1 MKSKKI
7 SKLFYL
13 SFILIFWIL
22 IFTLTCKNPSGPG
35 IDFNLRNWYIMSGM
49 AAGPGFTN
57 NITYGDSNCI
67 WPTNFGGQ
75 YRVFTNQGN
84 THYRIPALLTL
95 PNGDILAFADK
106 RTGGAGDL
114 PNQIEVMVK
123 KSTNNGTNWDGEKR
137 ITPVSTSK
145 KDGHGDTAVVLD
157 KKTGHILALVAAGQ
171 GFVQSTPHD
180 PIRIKVI
187 RSKDNGE
194 NWSEPIDITSQV
206 YGDGCKDPTRRYWY
220 AAFVSSGN
228 GLQLRNGRIMFIIN
242 VRESSS
248 TSATS
253 FRNYAL
259 YSDDGGYKWRV
270 SRGSPKNPRGGNEA
284 KVVELND
291 GSLLMHIRWTPNRLQ
306 SRSYD
311 YGETWTDATVITS
324 LPASSSNGDLIVYTS
339 TKNGYD
345 KDRLITLVDR
355 RPWGNNQAA
364 CNSCKS
370 GGSCTPGYPGC
381 PTFYVSYDEG
391 KTWTN
396 SRRLYTGPAGYSS
409 LAILKDGSIGIL
421 AELTKPWDGP
431 IWFLRASIE
440 WCNSNDNP
448 CSPTNANAK
457 K

>member
-1 MKSKKI
+1 MKQKKLI
-7 SKLFYL
+7 IAIIFLS
-13 SFILIFWIL
+13 SFIWAWQ
-22 IFTLTCKNPSGPG
+22 CKNPNGPG
-35 IDFNLRNWYIMSGM
+35 IDWLARNWYMSETQAPGYR
-49 AAGPGFTN
+49 GP
-57 NITYGDSNCI
+57 ITYGDRKAIDPKTQMGNDKRLY
-67 WPTNFGGQ
+67 TNYGKI
-75 YRVFTNQGN
+75 N
-84 THYRIPALLTL
+84 YRIPALLTL

-145 KDGHGDTAVVLD
+145 KDGHGDTAAVLD
-157 KKTGHILALVAAGQ
+157 RKTGDIIAVVAFGQ
-171 GFVQSTPHD
+171 GFLNSTPQD
-180 PIRIKVI
+180 PIRIRTI
-187 RSKDNGE
+187 RSRDNGE
-194 NWSEPIDITSQV
+194 TWEAPIDITSQI
-206 YGDGCKDPTRRYWY
+206 YGAGCKDPTRKTWH

-259 YSDDGGYKWRV
+259 YSDDGGYKWKV
-270 SRGSPKNPRGGNEA
+270 SRGSPKNTKGGNEA

-311 YGETWTDATVITS
+311 YGETWTDATVITD
-324 LPASSSNGDLIVYTS
+324 LPASASNGDLIVYTS

-355 RPWGNNQAA
+355 RPWGNNQAE
-364 CNSCKS
+364 CNSCKN
-370 GGSCTPGYPGC
+370 GGSCTSGPPGC

-396 SRRLYTGPAGYSS
+396 SRRLYTGHAGYSS

-421 AELTKPWDGP
+421 AELTDPWNGP

-448 CSPTNANAK
+448 CSPTNAK

>member
-57 NITYGDSNCI
+57 NITYGSNTVI
-67 WPTNFGGQ
+67 YPSN
-75 YRVFTNQGN
+75 YMSKASNMVFSNMKGWN
-84 THYRIPALLTL
+84 YRIPALLTL

-106 RTGGAGDL
+106 RYGGAGDL
-114 PNQIEVMVK
+114 PNQIEVYVR
-123 KSTNNGTNWDGEKR
+123 KSTNNGTNFNAEKR
-137 ITPVSTSK
+137 ITPQSTSK

-157 KKTGHILALVAAGQ
+157 KKTGHILALVAAGN
-171 GFVQSTPHD
+171 GFLASTPQD

-194 NWSEPIDITSQV
+194 SWSEPIDITSQV

-228 GLQLRNGRIMFIIN
+228 GLQMRNGRIMFIIN
-242 VRESSS
+242 VREGSS
-248 TSATS
+248 TSAIS

-259 YSDDGGYKWRV
+259 YSDDGGYKWKV

-311 YGETWTDATVITS
+311 YGETWTDATVIES

-345 KDRLITLVDR
+345 KDRLITLVDSR
-355 RPWGNNQAA
+355 AWDGKQ
-364 CNSCKS
+364 S
-370 GGSCTPGYPGC
+370 GYPGV
-381 PTFYVSYDEG
+381 PVFYVSYDEG
-391 KTWTN
+391 MTWTN
-396 SRRLYTGPAGYSS
+396 KRTLYSSAAGYSS

-421 AELTKPWDGP
+421 AELGNSWNGP
-431 IWFLRASIE
+431 IYFLKTSIE

-448 CSPTNANAK
+448 CSPTNTK

>member
-35 IDFNLRNWYIMSGM
+35 IDFNLRNWYIMQGM

-57 NITYGDSNCI
+57 NITYGNSNIIC
-67 WPTNFGGQ
+67 PSSLANSNQ
-75 YRVFTNQGN
+75 LFTDDGK
-84 THYRIPALLTL
+84 TYYRIPELLAL
-95 PNGDILAFADK
+95 PNGDLLAFADK
-106 RTGGAGDL
+106 RAVGAGDL
-114 PNQIEVMVK
+114 PNQIEVYVR
-123 KSTNNGTNWDGEKR
+123 KSTDNGTNWGPEKR

-145 KDGHGDTAVVLD
+145 KDGHGDTAAVLD
-157 KKTGHILALVAAGQ
+157 RKTGDIIAVVAFGQ
-171 GFVQSTPHD
+171 GFLNSTPQD

-187 RSKDNGE
+187 RSKDGGNT
-194 NWSEPIDITSQV
+194 WSAPVDITSQV

-220 AAFVSSGN
+220 GAFVSSGN
-228 GLQLRNGRIMFIIN
+228 GLQMRNGRIMFIIN

-248 TSATS
+248 RDAKS

-311 YGETWTDATVITS
+311 YGETWTEATVINDI
-324 LPASSSNGDLIVYTS
+324 PASHSNGDLIVYTS
-339 TKNGYD
+339 SKNGYD

-421 AELTKPWDGP
+421 AELGNSWNGP
-431 IWFLRASIE
+431 IYFLKTSIE
-440 WCNSNDNP
+440 WCNPNDNP
-448 CSPTNANAK
+448 RSPTNAK

>member
-35 IDFNLRNWYIMSGM
+35 IDFNLRNWYMTAI
-49 AAGPGFTN
+49 AEGPGYTG
-57 NITYGDSNCI
+57 NITYGDNTEI
-67 WPTNFGGQ
+67 KPTN
-75 YRVFTNQGN
+75 YMSRAKNMLFTNQGN
-84 THYRIPALLTL
+84 IHYRIPALLTL
-95 PNGDILAFADK
+95 QNGDILAFADK

-114 PNQIEVMVK
+114 PNQIEVYVR
-123 KSTNNGTNWDGEKR
+123 KSTNNGTNFNAEKR
-137 ITPVSTSK
+137 ITPQSTSK

-194 NWSEPIDITSQV
+194 SWSEPIDITSQV

-228 GLQLRNGRIMFIIN
+228 GLQMRNGRIMFIIN

-259 YSDDGGYKWRV
+259 YSDDGGYKWKV
-270 SRGSPKNPRGGNEA
+270 SRGSPKNPKGGNEA
-284 KVVELND
+284 KVVELNQD
-291 GSLLMHIRWTPNRLQ
+291 GHLLMNIRPNGPIWKRYL

-311 YGETWTDATVITS
+311 YGETWTEAKVQND
-324 LPASSSNGDLIVYTS
+324 LPSSGSNGDTIYYTS
-339 TKNGYD
+339 ILNGYD
-345 KDRLITLVDR
+345 KNRLITLVDA
-355 RPWGNNQAA
+355 RPY
-364 CNSCKS
+364 SS
-370 GGSCTPGYPGC
+370 GANEGPGL
-381 PTFYVSYDEG
+381 PTFYISYDEG
-391 KTWTN
+391 YTWSN
-396 SRRLYTGPAGYSS
+396 SKCMYSYNAGYSS

-421 AELTKPWDGP
+421 AELGNSWNGP
-431 IWFLRASIE
+431 IYFLKTSIE

-448 CSPTNANAK
+448 CSPNVSSK

>member
-1 MKSKKI
+1 MKQKKLI
-7 SKLFYL
+7 IAIIFLS
-13 SFILIFWIL
+13 SFIWAWQ
-22 IFTLTCKNPSGPG
+22 CKNPNGPG
-35 IDFNLRNWYIMSGM
+35 IDWLARNWYMSETQ
-49 AAGPGFTN
+49 APGYRGL
-57 NITYGDSNCI
+57 ITYGDNNAI
-67 WPTNFGGQ
+67 NPQTQMGADKRLYTNGGGI
-75 YRVFTNQGN
+75 N
-84 THYRIPALLTL
+84 YRIPALLTL
-95 PNGDILAFADK
+95 ENGNILAFADK
-106 RTGGAGDL
+106 RYNGAGDL
-114 PNQIEVMVK
+114 PNQIEVYVR
-123 KSTNNGTNWDGEKR
+123 KSTNNGTNFNAEKR
-137 ITPVSTSK
+137 ITPQSTSK

-311 YGETWTDATVITS
+311 YGETWTDATVIGS

-339 TKNGYD
+339 TKNRYD
-345 KDRLITLVDR
+345 KDRLITLVDSR
-355 RPWGNNQAA
+355 AWNGKP
-364 CNSCKS
+364 S
-370 GGSCTPGYPGC
+370 GYPGV
-381 PTFYVSYDEG
+381 PVFYVSYDEG
-391 KTWTN
+391 MTWTN
-396 SRRLYTGPAGYSS
+396 KRTLYSHAAGYSS

-421 AELTKPWDGP
+421 AELTQPWNGP
-431 IWFLRASIE
+431 IWFLRTSIE
-440 WCNSNDNP
+440 WCNPNDNP
-448 CSPTNANAK
+448 CSPTKAK

>member
-67 WPTNFGGQ
+67 WPTNFGRQ
-75 YRVFTNQGN
+75 YIVFTNQKSIN
-84 THYRIPALLTL
+84 IHYRIPALLTL

-106 RTGGAGDL
+106 RKGGAGDL
-114 PNQIEVMVK
+114 PNQIEVMVR
-123 KSTNNGTNWDGEKR
+123 KSTNNGTNFNAEKR
-137 ITPVSTSK
+137 ITPQSHSK

-194 NWSEPIDITSQV
+194 SWSEPIDITSQV
-206 YGDGCKDPTRRYWY
+206 YGDGCEDPTRRYWY

-228 GLQLRNGRIMFIIN
+228 GLQMRNGRIMFIIN

-248 TSATS
+248 TLATS

-259 YSDDGGYKWRV
+259 YSDDGGYKWKV

-284 KVVELND
+284 KVVELNQD
-291 GSLLMHIRWTPNRLQ
+291 GHLLMNIRPNGPIWKRYL

-311 YGETWTDATVITS
+311 YGETWTEAKVQSD
-324 LPASSSNGDLIVYTS
+324 LPSSGSNGDTIYYTS
-339 TKNGYD
+339 TLNGYD
-345 KDRLITLVDR
+345 KNRLITLVDA
-355 RPWGNNQAA
+355 RPY
-364 CNSCKS
+364 SS
-370 GGSCTPGYPGC
+370 GANGGPGL
-381 PTFYVSYDEG
+381 PTFYISYDEG
-391 KTWTN
+391 YTWSN
-396 SRRLYTGPAGYSS
+396 SKCMYSGNAGYSS

-421 AELTKPWDGP
+421 AELGNSWNGP
-431 IWFLRASIE
+431 IYFLKTSIE
-440 WCNSNDNP
+440 WCNPNDNP
-448 CSPTNANAK
+448 CSPTNAK

>member
-35 IDFNLRNWYIMSGM
+35 IDFNSRNWYIMQGM
-49 AAGPGFTN
+49 VAGPGFTG
-57 NITYGDSNCI
+57 NITYGDNTIIDPTKMLGNSN
-67 WPTNFGGQ
+67 
-75 YRVFTNQGN
+75 RLFTNNGN
-84 THYRIPALLTL
+84 IHYRIPELLACKDGTL
-95 PNGDILAFADK
+95 LAFADK
-106 RTGGAGDL
+106 RYSGAGDL
-114 PNQIEVMVK
+114 PNKIEVMVK
-123 KSTNNGTNWDGEKR
+123 ISTNNGTNWTDEKK
-137 ITPVSTSK
+137 ITPTSTSK
-145 KDGHGDTAVVLD
+145 QDGHGDTAAVLD
-157 KKTGHILALVAAGQ
+157 KKTGDVIAVVAFGQ
-171 GFVQSTPHD
+171 GFLNSTPQD
-180 PIRIKVI
+180 PIRIRTI
-187 RSKDNGE
+187 RSRNNGE
-194 NWSEPIDITSQV
+194 SWEAPIDITSQI
-206 YGDGCKDPTRRYWY
+206 YGDGCKDPTRKTWH

-259 YSDDGGYKWRV
+259 YSDDGGYKWKV
-270 SRGSPKNPRGGNEA
+270 SRGSPKNPKGGNEA

-311 YGETWTDATVITS
+311 YGETWTEATVITS

-345 KDRLITLVDR
+345 KDRLITLVDSR
-355 RPWGNNQAA
+355 AWNGNP
-364 CNSCKS
+364 S
-370 GGSCTPGYPGC
+370 GYPGV
-381 PTFYVSYDEG
+381 PVFYVSYDEG
-391 KTWTN
+391 MTWTN
-396 SRRLYTGPAGYSS
+396 KKTLYDRAAGYSS

-421 AELTKPWDGP
+421 AELGNSWNGP
-431 IWFLRASIE
+431 IYFLKTSIE
-440 WCNSNDNP
+440 WCNPLDNP
-448 CSPTNANAK
+448 CSPTK

>member
-1 MKSKKI
+1 MQ
-7 SKLFYL
+7 
-13 SFILIFWIL
+13 
-22 IFTLTCKNPSGPG
+22 
-35 IDFNLRNWYIMSGM
+35 GM
-49 AAGPGFTN
+49 AAGPGYTG

-75 YRVFTNQGN
+75 YRVFTNQGT

-106 RTGGAGDL
+106 RYNGAGDL
-114 PNQIEVMVK
+114 PNQIEVMVR
-123 KSTNNGTNWDGEKR
+123 KSTNNGTNFNAEKR
-137 ITPVSTSK
+137 ITPPSASK

-171 GFVQSTPHD
+171 GFLKSTPHD

-187 RSKDNGE
+187 RSKDNGDS
-194 NWSEPIDITSQV
+194 WSEPIDITSQV
-206 YGDGCKDPTRRYWY
+206 YGDGCEDPTRRYWY

-228 GLQLRNGRIMFIIN
+228 GLQMRNGRIMFIIN

-248 TSATS
+248 TLATS

-259 YSDDGGYKWRV
+259 YSDDGGYKWKV
-270 SRGSPKNPRGGNEA
+270 SRGSPKNPKGGNEA

-311 YGETWTDATVITS
+311 NGETWTEATAINGI
-324 LPASSSNGDLIVYTS
+324 LSSDSNGDLIVYTS

-345 KDRLITLVDR
+345 KDRLITLVDSTVWNGQR
-355 RPWGNNQAA
+355 N
-364 CNSCKS
+364 
-370 GGSCTPGYPGC
+370 GYPGN
-381 PTFYVSYDEG
+381 PTFYISYDEG
-391 KTWTN
+391 YTWTN
-396 SRRLYTGPAGYSS
+396 YKKLYEGDAGYSS

-421 AELTKPWDGP
+421 AELGNSWNGP
-431 IWFLRASIE
+431 IYFLRTSIE
-440 WCNSNDNP
+440 WCNPNDNP
-448 CSPTNANAK
+448 CSPNVSAK